1 LLRDDE
7 PVALPPKP
15 FALLCVLARHPASLL
30 TKNALLNQVWGHQF
44 VSESVLK
51 TAMSVLRTALGDNAR
66 KLRFVEARQKDDRR
80 AERPARGQLDLH
92 GPVHLPARGPP
103 SRHRDVAIRSAA
115 QPRDGDR
122 TQTVR

>member
-7 PVALPPKP
+7 PVALAPKP
-15 FALLCVLARHPASLL
+15 FALLCVLARHPASLP
-30 TKNALLNQVWGHQF
+30 TKNALLKQVWGRQF

-51 TAMSVLRTALGDNAR
+51 TAISDLRTALGDDAR
-66 KLRFVEARQKDDRR
+66 KLRFVETRQKDDRR

-92 GPVHLPARGPP
+92 GQVHYPACGPP
-103 SRHRDVAIRSAA
+103 SRHRDVAIRPAA

-122 TQTVR
+122 TQTVC